1 MLPAERRARIV
12 AALRRHPAVRVAALS
27 EELGVSEITIR
38 RDFMLLEQEGVLAR
52 TYGGAMRRQG
62 RTYEPGY
69 EDNAL
74 THAAQKDRIAQA
86 AAAMIEPR
94 DTVFLGSGTTVA
106 QMLRYIDPKLAARVV
121 THSLA
126 AVAEARGLS
135 IELVFLGGLY
145 RPAIDAVE
153 GTWALDM
160 IAHFNA
166 DKAFLG
172 ADCLDPRAG
181 LTTPSIAVAAI
192 ELAMIRRT
200 RGEVAVL
207 ADSSKFGLVGAV
219 VVCPL
224 DQIDVVLVDDGIDAE
239 ACELIRRAG
248 PQCDVVE
255 THALGTDARDRGP
268 DQKRKP
274 FPTTREQ

>member
-1 MLPAERRARIV
+1 MSGSDVREMLPAERRARIV
-12 AALRRHPAVRVAALS
+12 AALKARRAMRVTTLS
-27 EELGVSEITIR
+27 DDLGVSEITIR
-38 RDFMLLEQEGVLAR
+38 RDLMLLEREGVLAR
-52 TYGGAMRRQG
+52 TYGGAVLRQ
-62 RTYEPGY
+62 RLADEPRY
-69 EDNAL
+69 EDNVV
-74 THAAQKDRIAQA
+74 THAAEKARIAKVA
-86 AAAMIEPR
+86 ADMIEPH
-94 DTVFLGSGTTVA
+94 DTVFLGSGTTVVH
-106 QMLRYIDPKLAARVV
+106 MLRHIAPDLEARVV

-126 AVAEARGLS
+126 AAAEARGLS
-135 IELVFLGGLY
+135 LEIVFLGGLY

-153 GTWALDM
+153 GTWALGM
-160 IAHFNA
+160 IEHFNA

-181 LTTPSIAVAAI
+181 LTTPSLAVAAI

-224 DQIDVVLVDDGIDAE
+224 DQIDVVLVDGGIDAE

-248 PQCDVVE
+248 PQCEVV
-255 THALGTDARDRGP
+255 
-268 DQKRKP
+268 
-274 FPTTREQ
+274 